1 MFLEEKEAKI
11 TYSPTETS
19 PPILA
24 EQISDM
30 GFPSKVKLVHPVRGD
45 NCQDAIINVGGMTCQ
60 SCVKSIESKMLE
72 VSGILG
78 ITVSLEKKQAYVQFN
93 PGKISAES
101 IASAI
106 DDMGFEASVHS
117 ITRDKG
123 LTTKIGVEGMT
134 CQSCVNS
141 IESAMRG
148 KPGVREIKV
157 SLSDKEAHIV
167 YDPTLTSPGSL
178 RDQIDDMGF
187 EATLARESSIESE
200 FDRLASRQS
209 STRSVQS
216 ELVCQIAVKGMTCQ
230 SCVKNIESNIS
241 PKPGVMSISVSL
253 EKEMA
258 SVTYNPLVTN
268 PTSIAGMIDDMG
280 FEASVEGSDAEPSTD
295 TVVVGVEG
303 MTCHSCVKSIEEHI
317 SKNPAVKSIKVS
329 LADQNANIEYYPNR
343 ATPSTLRDAIDDMGF
358 TASLPTGT
366 TCLSLVSFITFV
378 ISCTI
383 DFLHRSDLGI
393 CLYFV

>member
-1 MFLEEKEAKI
+1 MFLDEKEAKI

-60 SCVKSIESKMLE
+60 SCVKSIESKVLE
-72 VSGILG
+72 VSGVLG

-141 IESAMRG
+141 IESAMGG

-157 SLSDKEAHIV
+157 SLSNKEAHIV

-241 PKPGVMSISVSL
+241 LKPGVKSISVSL

-366 TCLSLVSFITFV
+366 TFLVWFH
-378 ISCTI
+378 
-383 DFLHRSDLGI
+383 L
-393 CLYFV
+393 